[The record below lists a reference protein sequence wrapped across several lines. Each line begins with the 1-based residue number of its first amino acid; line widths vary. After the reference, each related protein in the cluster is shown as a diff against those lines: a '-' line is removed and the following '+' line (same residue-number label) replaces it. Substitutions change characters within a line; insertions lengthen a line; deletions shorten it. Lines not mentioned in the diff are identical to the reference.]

1 MTTHVGGAVIAAL
14 VVAVAGCSRNHEEQG
29 ASSTPAV
36 VASDTLVGILSEVG
50 SDPTTWLSLRPAS
63 GASARRLSGDS
74 SRALRS
80 VLGAEVW
87 INGEQRDGEFIVH
100 AFEVRSVNGMPVDD
114 GLIRLAGT
122 ALEIVMRS
130 GQRRGVPSSL
140 ERSVGSRVWITRPEA
155 GRAPSFGVI
164 RAQ

>member
-1 MTTHVGGAVIAAL
+1 MI
-14 VVAVAGCSRNHEEQG
+14 VV
-29 ASSTPAV
+29 
-36 VASDTLVGILSEVG
+36 SDTLVGIVSELG
-50 SDPTTWLSLRPAS
+50 SDPTAWLSLRPAS
-63 GASARRLSGDS
+63 GAPARRLSGDS

-87 INGEQRDGEFIVH
+87 IRGEQRDGEFVVH

-114 GLIRLAGT
+114 GLIRMAGT
-122 ALEIVMRS
+122 GLEIVMRS

-164 RAQ
+164 RAR